1 MVEQKQSKQ
10 YTIRTPMGHEV
21 QVKRLSKEDVER
33 ELAELEA
40 KYGMTSQEFARKWNR
55 GELDCGVMDYFDWE
69 GHCDYMAREHGAKEL
84 AIVDRNVQ
92 ELKIE

>member
-55 GELDCGVMDYFDWE
+55 GELDCGVQDYFGWV
-69 GHCDYMAREHGAKEL
+69 GYCHFAYKHGRADLE
-84 AIVDRNVQ
+84 VQ
-92 ELKIE
+92 E